1 VRARLDVLSECAA
14 EWQRCF
20 GRWRKLNQRHR
31 ATVKGRLAPDTNT
44 EYLLYQTLIG
54 IWPSPRAGR
63 RRDDVPDRQWLE
75 RARERLEQYMLKA
88 VKEAKTRT
96 SWTDPDEAY
105 ENALKAFIAAVLT
118 PDNDTPF
125 LTDVAH
131 FVSHIGDAGHWNA
144 LARVLV
150 HLTSPGT
157 PDTYQ
162 GDELWFFALVDPDNR
177 RPVDY
182 ARRTELLAAAGRA
195 DLSTLEPSD
204 ERLKL
209 GLLQRLLHTRRAN
222 AALFSRGSYLPLEV
236 RGAHAGH
243 LVAFARRDGDA
254 AALVVAPRLMVSRL
268 NDSGRPLDWEDTE
281 IVVPDALSRGGLKSV
296 LRDKEVPI
304 RWDSGSIAASA
315 LLADFPLGLWLRS

>member
-1 VRARLDVLSECAA
+1 M
-14 EWQRCF
+14 WP
-20 GRWRKLNQRHR
+20 
-31 ATVKGRLAPDTNT
+31 APR
-44 EYLLYQTLIG
+44 
-54 IWPSPRAGR
+54 PGR
-63 RRDDVPDRQWLE
+63 RVDDLPDRQWLE
-75 RARERLEQYMLKA
+75 SARERLEQYMLKA

-105 ENALKAFIAAVLT
+105 ENALKAFIAAILT
-118 PDNDTPF
+118 PGDDSPF
-125 LTDVAH
+125 LPDVAR
-131 FVSHIGDAGHWNA
+131 FVSHVGTAGHWNA

-182 ARRTELLAAAGRA
+182 AHRAELLASLAGVE
-195 DLSTLEPSD
+195 LSALQPSD

-236 RGAHAGH
+236 RGAHARH
-243 LVAFARRDGDA
+243 LIAFARQDGDA

-268 NDSGRPLDWEDTE
+268 DAAGRPLDWEDTE
-281 IVVPDALSRGGLKSV
+281 IVVPGALSRGGLRSA
-296 LRDKEVPI
+296 LRDQEVPI
-304 RWDSGSIAASA
+304 RGDSSSIAAST
-315 LLADFPLGLWLRS
+315 LISDFPLGLWLRS